1 MSVSPKIAKEHD
13 QVSFCGILITHISV
27 RNSKCFCVGSYVEP
41 CSFSHVKFFAS
52 IFSSAESCIYV
63 FFLPSARGRHLS
75 VLVVAGSI
83 AELEQQSW
91 FLLPNISFLLLQC

>member
-1 MSVSPKIAKEHD
+1 MWNPAPFLMLNFLLPFLVV
-13 QVSFCGILITHISV
+13 Q
-27 RNSKCFCVGSYVEP
+27 N
-41 CSFSHVKFFAS
+41 HVYMF
-52 IFSSAESCIYV
+52 